1 MKKNEVLIITT
12 AHDAEDGRL
21 VRHKNVF
28 ERNGIRSTVV
38 SIPMSSRVKRFVMGP
53 IQAYLLI
60 KKFKPDCV
68 ILPDPELHLLL
79 PFFLKKKTL
88 VISDVHEA
96 YDLVIEDREWMVTW
110 LKPFFLYLIKAAT
123 YVRNRWSDSVI
134 VADTSLQKNDEIHVG
149 NRPNSLDLNYEQ
161 PSELSNRVIYV
172 GDIRRSRGLEEM
184 LNLVEITPEIFLDLI
199 GPCREFDDLNK
210 EIEKRGLS
218 KRVSWHGRLSYE
230 SSWKIAS
237 NALAGLS
244 LLRPTPAFENSI
256 PTKIWEYWAVGLPV
270 LGSNLS
276 GQARVIAE
284 SGGGFVGDVEQ
295 LSKVIVNFIEDPAYS
310 RRIGQAGRIYFEEN
324 DDGSEERLLD
334 LVRTRLGSPSS
345 SIL

>member
-1 MKKNEVLIITT
+1 MNKNEVLIITT

-28 ERNGIRSTVV
+28 ERNGIHSTII
-38 SIPMSSRVKRFVMGP
+38 SIPVSSRLKRFLIGP
-53 IQAYLLI
+53 GQAYLFI
-60 KKFKPDCV
+60 KKFNPDCV

-79 PFFLKKKTL
+79 PFFLRKKTV

-96 YDLVIEDREWMVTW
+96 YDLVIEDRDWMVSW
-110 LKPFFLYLIKAAT
+110 LKPLLLYLVKVAT

-134 VADTSLQKNDEIHVG
+134 VADVSLQKNDEIYVG
-149 NRPNSLDLNYEQ
+149 NRPNSLDLKYPQLFER
-161 PSELSNRVIYV
+161 SNRVIYV
-172 GDIRRSRGLEEM
+172 GDIRKSRGLEEM
-184 LNLVEITPEIFLDLI
+184 LQLVEITPEISLDLI

-218 KRVSWHGRLSYE
+218 EKVFWHGRLSYE
-230 SSWKIAS
+230 SSWKMAS

-256 PTKIWEYWAVGLPV
+256 PTKIWEYWATGLPV
-270 LGSNLS
+270 LGSDLS
-276 GQARVIAE
+276 GQARVISE

-295 LSKVIVNFIEDPAYS
+295 LSQVIASFIEDPAYS
-310 RRIGQAGRIYFEEN
+310 RKIGEAGRTYFEEN
-324 DDGSEERLLD
+324 DDGSEERLHN
-334 LVRTRLGSPSS
+334 LVRSRLGIQSS
-345 SIL
+345 